1 MSVEQKSEKSPNKDN
16 KNYAQTVV
24 RAFKILDTFQNGKPE
39 LSLKDISEIA
49 GLNKTVASRLL
60 NTLVYLNLVV
70 KSNTSKSYRLGPRL
84 FEYGNRFADQLDV
97 RKLALPYMSEIV
109 TKTMDT
115 AYLMIRSGDEALMLE
130 RVEGEA
136 LGSLVGTRVGGRLP
150 LHVGAAPM
158 VLLVDLDEEELVAL
172 VKRKGLPS
180 LSPNTVENI
189 GSLLE
194 RIKKIRENGYTIA
207 VEDPTP
213 GVVSLGAPVHNY
225 DGKVVAGISIGLLYP
240 RFQTCNQQLYIDLIL
255 QAAQNLSRDLGFSG

>member
-1 MSVEQKSEKSPNKDN
+1 MERNSKKMPNKDN
-16 KNYAQTVV
+16 KKYAQTVV

-39 LSLKDISEIA
+39 LSLKDISEIT
-49 GLNKTVASRLL
+49 GLNKTVALRLL
-60 NTLVYLNLVV
+60 NTLIHLNLVV
-70 KSNTSKSYRLGPRL
+70 KSHGSKSYRLGPRL
-84 FEYGNRFADQLDV
+84 FEYGSRFVAQLDI

-109 TKTMDT
+109 TQTMDT

-136 LGSLVGTRVGGRLP
+136 LGSLVGTSVGGRLP

-158 VLLVDLDEEELVAL
+158 VLLLDMDEEEIVAL
-172 VKRKGLPS
+172 VKRKYLQR
-180 LSPNTVENI
+180 LAANTVENI

-194 RIKKIRENGYTIA
+194 KIKKIRENGYTIA

-213 GVVSLGAPVHNY
+213 GVVSLGAPVYNY

-240 RFQTCNQQLYIDLIL
+240 RFQSCNQQMYIDLIVR
-255 QAAQNLSRDLGFSG
+255 ATQNLSRDLGFSG